1 MKILVLQLG
10 KRKLFFPFLI
20 LDYYFFKN
28 YIFNK
33 EFFLISVRKLDLI
46 WIVVQLL
53 NCVQLFATP
62 WSVAPRP
69 NHLWEFSR
77 EEHWSGFPC
86 PAPGD
91 LPNPGIDTRSPTLQE
106 DSLLSEPTGK
116 PIDVYTPEF

>member
-62 WSVAPRP
+62 WTIAHQAP
-69 NHLWEFSR
+69 LSMEFSR
-77 EEHWSGFPC
+77 QEDWSG
-86 PAPGD
+86 
-91 LPNPGIDTRSPTLQE
+91 
-106 DSLLSEPTGK
+106 
-116 PIDVYTPEF
+116 